1 MVPAL
6 AWFPSPPSR
15 PLAPSDMADS
25 PSLRLSSWKAGV
37 LELTV
42 TFCCFPFTAE
52 LALSPLSAIPWQTG
66 CPAARQPPAA
76 LSSLLSLSTSLQQ
89 QFWT

>member
-42 TFCCFPFTAE
+42 TFCCFLGKKE
-52 LALSPLSAIPWQTG
+52 EKKAIEQTKT
-66 CPAARQPPAA
+66 CPQV
-76 LSSLLSLSTSLQQ
+76 SSLPPSSAPT
-89 QFWT
+89 